1 MILWDI
7 YEITSVTQSITG
19 VKCRGR
25 LRKRAVELGVDLLV
39 ENATDVDGCVR
50 FALISG
56 TAVDEIRAYI
66 HELFDDAVVECI
78 EEEVMNPVL
87 SKLKVNNPDRYE

>member
-25 LRKRAVELGVDLLV
+25 LRKHAVELGVDLLV
-39 ENATDVDGCVR
+39 ENATDVEGCVR

-56 TAVDEIRAYI
+56 TSVDDIRAYI
-66 HELFDDAVVECI
+66 RELFDDAAVECI